1 VVVDWVVFAHQQLSV
16 EKMVLQILVV
26 GEVETLLALMLVLVV
41 LVL

>member
-1 VVVDWVVFAHQQLSV
+1 VVVDWVVLANHQLSV

-26 GEVETLLALMLVLVV
+26 GEVEPLLDPLVVLVV